1 MALVLL
7 NPHAQGGRAARL
19 APRVKAWLM
28 AHAPDAEF
36 AAPASLDASLSL
48 LSQQSSGARVVAIGG
63 DGTLN
68 RWLPVLLHKQI
79 ELGLVP
85 FGSGND
91 TARAIGT
98 YGQHWTSA
106 LQQALSASCAPMDVG
121 IALFNGQQTPFL
133 SSFTAGFDSAVGKR
147 ALDGPKWLR
156 GLPRYVWATLNELAH
171 IQTWDLQISI
181 NGELRFDGASL
192 FASSLNTPTFGSGMP
207 AAPQGHIADGCL
219 DVLHAR
225 EFRAVEALWMLPR
238 LLTGTHL
245 SHPKIAMWPA
255 QTIHIESKQPLPVAS
270 DGEYLGTTHR
280 LELQVS
286 PKALNVVMNVS

>member
-19 APRVKAWLM
+19 APRVEAWLREY
-28 AHAPDAEF
+28 APHVEF
-36 AAPASLDASLSL
+36 AAPHSLDVSLNL
-48 LSQQSSGARVVAIGG
+48 LSQQPSGTRVAAIGG

-68 RWLPVLLHKQI
+68 RWLPMLLQKRL
-79 ELGLVP
+79 ELGIVP

-91 TARAIGT
+91 TARAIGAFSQNWGT
-98 YGQHWTSA
+98 A
-106 LQQALSASCAPMDVG
+106 LQQALNGDCSQMDVG
-121 IALFNGQQTPFL
+121 IAIFNEQRIPFL

-147 ALDGPKWLR
+147 ALEGPKWLR
-156 GLPRYVWATLNELAH
+156 GLPRYVWATLNELAN

-207 AAPQGHIADGCL
+207 AAPQGDIADGHL

-225 EFRAVEALWMLPR
+225 EFRAIEALWMLPQ
-238 LLTGTHL
+238 LLAGTHL
-245 SHPKIAMWPA
+245 GHHKISLWPA
-255 QTIHIESKQPLPVAS
+255 TTIHIESKQSLPVAS
-270 DGEYLGTTHR
+270 DGEYLGTTHS
-280 LELQVS
+280 LKLQVL
-286 PKALNVVMNVS
+286 PQALPVVMNAS